1 MTNPRPLVS
10 SRVRIAVGVVLLLAV
25 TAAELALSVRRQ
37 SQTFDEACHIFA
49 GVRYWKNSDFGMNP
63 EHPPLVKLLA
73 TAPLLRLPLR
83 MPPVPDE
90 YFRVV
95 EYEVGRQFL
104 YDNDANSLLWRAR
117 LAAATLTIALG
128 VTIFLVANFMW
139 GAGPAFLALALF
151 AFDPNF
157 LAHGA
162 LVTTDIGVTLGLFLG
177 VASFYWFSK
186 KPSVQRLV
194 GAGLAAGF
202 CLSVKHSGILI
213 YPMLFCLA
221 IAELLPFRDAATKRF
236 SPGLGKKVVRQAGA
250 LAAITAISLV
260 VLWSMYG
267 FRYSARR
274 AGETVNPSLPEYT
287 KQMMGTGASASLI
300 LHLANLRIVPEAYL
314 YGVVDIYS
322 PGELPTV
329 IFGKYYPNAQ
339 WFYFPAIFVVKSTLA
354 FLLLCCLAPLSALL
368 RDKTYR
374 REVLFLLI
382 PCAVY
387 LAVALISGINYGVR
401 HLLPVFPF
409 LMVLAGAGAWN
420 LRQRHRALA
429 TVVAVLVAFHA
440 VSSLRAFP
448 NYIPYSNELWGGPRN
463 THKVLADSNVDW
475 GQGLKDMKEYI
486 DQHHIQDCWFA
497 YFSVL
502 VVDVSYYGIPCKKLP
517 VAFEDLIQFPMQII
531 PPQVDGPVFISS
543 TEVSGTYWR
552 SQWGN
557 PYLPFQ
563 QVPPSALI
571 AGSILVYDGKVDIS
585 QVSAL
590 THENL
595 ATRLL
600 KAGKTD
606 EALAEAEAAIAV
618 APNRPLSH
626 GTRSLILSTMGRRIE
641 ASEELEKARVMASSI
656 LAGR

>member
-1 MTNPRPLVS
+1 MTSLNPLAS
-10 SRVRIAVGVVLLLAV
+10 SRVRTVIGVALLLGV
-25 TAAELALSVRRQ
+25 MAAELALSIRHQ

-49 GVRYWKNSDFGMNP
+49 GYRYWKNSDFGMNP

-73 TAPLLRLPLR
+73 TAPLLRLPLKA
-83 MPPVPDE
+83 PPVPDE

-104 YDNDANSLLWRAR
+104 YENDANAILWKAR
-117 LAAATLTIALG
+117 MAVAILTIGLG
-128 VTIFLVANFMW
+128 VTIFLVANSMW
-139 GAGPAFLALALF
+139 GVGPAFLALGLF
-151 AFDPNF
+151 VFEPNF

-177 VASFYWFSK
+177 VGSFYWFSK
-186 KPSVQRLV
+186 KSSVPRLV

-213 YPMLFCLA
+213 YPMLFFLA
-221 IAELLPFRDAATKRF
+221 VAELLPLRDATTRRF
-236 SPGLGKKVVRQAGA
+236 VPGLGKKALRLAGS

-260 VLWSMYG
+260 VLWSTYG

-274 AGETVNPSLPEYT
+274 SGETVNPPLPEYT
-287 KQMMGTGASASLI
+287 KQMMGTGASAGLIMSL
-300 LHLANLRIVPEAYL
+300 ARLRVVPEAYL

-339 WFYFPAIFVVKSTLA
+339 WFYFPAIFVTKATLG
-354 FLLLCCLAPLSALL
+354 FLLLCCLAPLSAAL
-368 RDKTYR
+368 RDKAHR
-374 REVLFLLI
+374 REALFLLI

-409 LMVLAGAGAWN
+409 LMVLVSSGAWN
-420 LRQRHRALA
+420 LSQRHRAFA
-429 TVVAVLVAFHA
+429 AVVAALVIFHV
-440 VSSLRAFP
+440 VSSVRAFP
-448 NYIPYSNELWGGPRN
+448 NYIPYSNELWGGPEN

-475 GQGLKDMKEYI
+475 GQGLKAMKQYI
-486 DQHHIQDCWFA
+486 DGRHVRDCWFA
-497 YFSVL
+497 YYAVL
-502 VVDVSYYGIPCKKLP
+502 VVDVSYYGIPCKRLP
-517 VAFEDLIQFPMQII
+517 VAFEDLVQFPMQIVPAQI
-531 PPQVDGPVFISS
+531 DGPVFISS

-552 SQWGN
+552 SDWAN

-563 QVPPSALI
+563 HTPPTALI
-571 AGSILVYDGKVDIS
+571 AGAILVYNGKVDVS

-595 ATRLL
+595 ASRLL
-600 KAGKTD
+600 KMGKKE
-606 EALAEAEAAIAV
+606 EALAEAETAIQI
-618 APNRPLSH
+618 APNRPLAH
-626 GTRSLILSTMGRRIE
+626 GTRSMILSAMGRGIE
-641 ASEELEKARVMASSI
+641 ASEELEKARVIATGI
-656 LAGR
+656 LATQ